1 MEKIEHDGIVSEVR
15 QGELVITIVSVGACV
30 SCQVKSV
37 CNPSD
42 AKEKVF
48 EVKIANAAD
57 FKAGQWVKLTIS
69 EGLGLLAVLLSF
81 ILPIVILAT
90 SFFVMSACGLNE
102 AIAGLGSLVAT
113 AAYFLILYL
122 TRKGAAKKFA
132 YTVSKYED

>member
-1 MEKIEHDGIVSEVR
+1 MENIEHDGIVSEVR
-15 QGELVITIVSVGACV
+15 PGELVISIVSVGACV

-42 AKEKVF
+42 SKEKVF
-48 EVKIANAAD
+48 EVKVSNATD
-57 FKAGQWVKLTIS
+57 FKVGERVKLAIS

-81 ILPIVILAT
+81 VLPIVILAA
-90 SFFVMSACGLNE
+90 SFFIMSAYGLHE
-102 AIAGLGSLVAT
+102 GIAGLGSLGAT